1 MVRVP
6 GSSGDAGF
14 HRESHEEEKTSV
26 KIDQGTTK
34 TLETGSP
41 VIKKEEGSED
51 LQSPGRSSAI
61 EVKVEYEEKPPN
73 PPPYVFIEE
82 DNMGHNQYYG
92 PGVPSLT
99 AKAKKQ
105 GTPKQVSQPTTQE
118 PKVPKNKQQK
128 KQKHTKL
135 KAPRGGDTTDE
146 SGVSQGAASN
156 DWTEE
161 DLEEAYHRNKLKK
174 FLRKDPVMKAL
185 KVKLRDQV
193 HGPITALPTTTT
205 DLEVLKAVM
214 NLLHEAGMA
223 AGNFTAETLFDFG
236 FETLKKTLVT
246 LHGHLKT
253 LVGEFPPKEVPHQDG
268 GVVDPGVGSPA
279 GSLGESSPRSQYES
293 ATSSMMSALMDTVDR
308 MQLGPAG
315 AALLETRIR
324 EAGHMDTATPWVQ
337 RQAQEETE
345 ARCKVEPRL
354 MGTKTDQET
363 KAESVS
369 PSALQSYFDKAMTKF
384 LEEQGSTKVAV
395 DRGHTTRGQGTVHPR
410 SSQRME
416 RLGPLGDI
424 PDVDME
430 SVGSTHDEY
439 DPDDLAFPMTSAR
452 ATVATATAGGP
463 PTVVPHIRVSA
474 SSDLKEFSGR
484 DHDED
489 RARSWST
496 KVKTAFLRDQA
507 PDSEKCLIFGS
518 LLTGPAQNWYRQL
531 GRTVRVD
538 WKLLLREFQAQ
549 FCGLG
554 VSVARQYYHARKRT
568 DESPLKY
575 LYRLNVAGLR
585 AKLDIKGGPPSV
597 KREHVDHY
605 VETLD
610 DRELADQL
618 TLLRLSDADDLEEVL
633 LARQRAKTRQGRVLF
648 GSSKFRQKAPNTPD
662 HTKSQLRRP
671 VQLIRATSESE
682 NDQGS
687 SSSGS
692 EGEGDLRRIY
702 AAASKPYTGRA
713 RNADDPR
720 DHQDP
725 EPDRGRRMAEGTGQK
740 VVPGSPVAKCT
751 HCGSRKH
758 DDLDC

>member
-1 MVRVP
+1 MVRVSE
-6 GSSGDAGF
+6 SSGDAGF
-14 HRESHEEEKTSV
+14 LRESHEEKKITV

-51 LQSPGRSSAI
+51 LQSSGRSSAI
-61 EVKVEYEEKPPN
+61 EVKVEYEEKPPD
-73 PPPYVFIEE
+73 PPPYVFVEE

-128 KQKHTKL
+128 KHTKL

-146 SGVSQGAASN
+146 SEESQGVASK

-174 FLRKDPVMKAL
+174 FLRKDPLMKAL
-185 KVKLRDQV
+185 KVKLMDQF

-223 AGNFTAETLFDFG
+223 AGNFTADTHFDFG

-253 LVGEFPPKEVPHQDG
+253 LVGEFPPKEIPRQDG

-279 GSLGESSPRSQYES
+279 GSLGESSPRSQHES

-308 MQLGPAG
+308 MQLGPGG
-315 AALLETRIR
+315 AALLEARIR
-324 EAGHMDTATPWVQ
+324 EAVHMDTATPWVQ

-345 ARCKVEPRL
+345 ARSKVEPRL
-354 MGTKTDQET
+354 TGTKTDQEAKT
-363 KAESVS
+363 
-369 PSALQSYFDKAMTKF
+369 D
-384 LEEQGSTKVAV
+384 
-395 DRGHTTRGQGTVHPR
+395 GQGTHHEGSR
-410 SSQRME
+410 TSSSQVLSANLD
-416 RLGPLGDI
+416 LGPLGDI
-424 PDVDME
+424 PDVDIE
-430 SVGSTHDEY
+430 SVEPTHDEY
-439 DPDDLAFPMTSAR
+439 DPDDLTFLMTSAR
-452 ATVATATAGGP
+452 ATAAAATAGGP
-463 PTVVPHIRVSA
+463 PTVVPHIRVST
-474 SSDLKEFSGR
+474 SSDLKQFSGR

-518 LLTGPAQNWYRQL
+518 LLTGPDQTWYLQL

-554 VSVARQYYHARKRT
+554 VSVARQYYHAKKRT
-568 DESPLKY
+568 DESPLEY
-575 LYRLNVAGLR
+575 LYRLNVAGLM
-585 AKLDIKGGPPSV
+585 AKLDIKGRTPPVYSFN
-597 KREHVDHY
+597 
-605 VETLD
+605 L
-610 DRELADQL
+610 
-618 TLLRLSDADDLEEVL
+618 
-633 LARQRAKTRQGRVLF
+633 
-648 GSSKFRQKAPNTPD
+648 
-662 HTKSQLRRP
+662 
-671 VQLIRATSESE
+671 
-682 NDQGS
+682 
-687 SSSGS
+687 
-692 EGEGDLRRIY
+692 
-702 AAASKPYTGRA
+702 
-713 RNADDPR
+713 
-720 DHQDP
+720 
-725 EPDRGRRMAEGTGQK
+725 
-740 VVPGSPVAKCT
+740 
-751 HCGSRKH
+751 
-758 DDLDC
+758 

>member
-6 GSSGDAGF
+6 GSSEDAGF

-41 VIKKEEGSED
+41 VIKREEGSED

-61 EVKVEYEEKPPN
+61 EVKVEYEEKPQSPL
-73 PPPYVFIEE
+73 PYVFVEE
-82 DNMGHNQYYG
+82 DNMGHNKYYG

-105 GTPKQVSQPTTQE
+105 GTPKKVSQPTTQE
-118 PKVPKNKQQK
+118 PKVPKNKQK

-135 KAPRGGDTTDE
+135 KAPRGGDTKDE
-146 SGVSQGAASN
+146 SGESQGVASK

-161 DLEEAYHRNKLKK
+161 NLEEAYHRNKLKK

-185 KVKLRDQV
+185 KVKLLDQV

-214 NLLHEAGMA
+214 NMLHEAGMD

-253 LVGEFPPKEVPHQDG
+253 LVGEFLPKEVPRQDG
-268 GVVDPGVGSPA
+268 GVVDPGVGSPSA
-279 GSLGESSPRSQYES
+279 SLGESSPRSQYES

-315 AALLETRIR
+315 AALLEARIR
-324 EAGHMDTATPWVQ
+324 ETGHMDTATPWVQ

-345 ARCKVEPRL
+345 ARCKVEP
-354 MGTKTDQET
+354 
-363 KAESVS
+363 
-369 PSALQSYFDKAMTKF
+369 SALQSYFDKAMTKF
-384 LEEQGSTKVAV
+384 LEEQGSTKDAV
-395 DRGHTTRGQGTVHPR
+395 DRGYTTKGQGPVHPR
-410 SSQRME
+410 SSQRIE
-416 RLGPLGDI
+416 RLRPLGDI

-439 DPDDLAFPMTSAR
+439 DPDDLTFPMISAR
-452 ATVATATAGGP
+452 ATVAAATAGGP

-518 LLTGPAQNWYRQL
+518 LLTGPAHNWYRQL

-549 FCGLG
+549 LCGLG
-554 VSVARQYYHARKRT
+554 V
-568 DESPLKY
+568 
-575 LYRLNVAGLR
+575 

-618 TLLRLSDADDLEEVL
+618 TLLRLFYADDLEEVL
-633 LARQRAKTRQGRVLF
+633 LARQRAKTRQKRILF
-648 GSSKFRQKAPNTPD
+648 GSSKFRQKAPTTPD

-671 VQLIRATSESE
+671 VQVIRATSESE

-725 EPDRGRRMAEGTGQK
+725 DPDRGRRMAEGPGQK
-740 VVPGSPVAKCT
+740 VVPWSPVTKCT

-758 DDLDC
+758 VDLECWKRLVCECCGKKGHPADHCLSVCRGCGKVHDVGKCPMEEFYNLIRQ